1 MGYYINPKT
10 GTKEQWLAENA
21 KPISHSEAKN
31 FDFTKSHLPVCL
43 VDNIAFTAAGIAYVP
58 AERDEFLRHDGRDT
72 KWFTVEKDKLKE
84 WYSK

>member
-31 FDFTKSHLPVCL
+31 FDFTKGHLPVVL
-43 VDNIAFTAAGIAYVP
+43 VDNGAFTAAGIAYDH
-58 AERDEFLRHDGRDT
+58 AERDEFMRPDGRPT
-72 KWFTVEKDKLKE
+72 KWFTVERNKLKE
-84 WYSK
+84 WYHG